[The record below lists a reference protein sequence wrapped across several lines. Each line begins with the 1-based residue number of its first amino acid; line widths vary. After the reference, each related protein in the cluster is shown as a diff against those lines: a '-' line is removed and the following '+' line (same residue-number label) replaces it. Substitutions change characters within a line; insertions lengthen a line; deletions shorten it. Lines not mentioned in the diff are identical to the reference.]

1 MKKTIFYFFGNCCPL
16 PYLQLHN
23 AWVTATPWSRRLP
36 QGVAVT
42 FFVYFLGIMAVY
54 ADSSNLKSIDFRQED
69 EASLLEITFDKNNMQ
84 SKRHHV
90 FDDKQIILD
99 IKNVNATE
107 KVLRDFDTSE
117 FLGSV
122 VYVSAYKNP
131 KNKNDV
137 RIALQLRE
145 NVRSNLIQEKNKIIL
160 KVENRFGVFNED
172 GDNLSKLYAY
182 PEEKSEKG
190 EKLHIPKSD
199 SLEDILHNLT
209 FSGKKKYV
217 GKKITLKVNNVTVVD
232 ILRMIAE
239 ISGFN
244 VITSATVPR
253 GATLSINLVNA
264 PWDQVLDIVLRLNK
278 LVAKKNGTILMIQ
291 TMAEATKEARE
302 ELENKKLALGL
313 EPLITKIFPVSYAK
327 IGDLQKIIKDYL
339 TPKRGSAALDQ
350 RTNSVIV
357 KDTEEKLERVRK
369 IIETLDTQT
378 PQVLIESKIVEFIQ
392 SHVKELGLRSGVNFG
407 YDPIGVPGDS
417 ERAIVGEGGS
427 AGGEGIDGGPGF
439 AFSTMAGTGDN
450 IIGLTI
456 GRLGRLFNLNFQLQ
470 LFESESKAKI
480 ISNPKVVTQNNSKA
494 SFNTTEDDY
503 YAVTTQDP
511 EGGPA
516 TRTFAQQQATVS
528 LDVTPQITNEGS
540 IVLQISLKRDDFA
553 DRVIVGGPRRIL
565 SNTINT
571 NVLVDDG
578 STIVLG
584 GIFVKRSQNATAGI
598 PILKDIPFL
607 GWLFKSAYNPTSSK
621 RELMIFLTPKILNE
635 RTKGIK
641 KI

>member
-1 MKKTIFYFFGNCCPL
+1 MKKILFCFLFSFVGV
-16 PYLQLHN
+16 
-23 AWVTATPWSRRLP
+23 VTAHSAP
-36 QGVAVT
+36 
-42 FFVYFLGIMAVY
+42 
-54 ADSSNLKSIDFRQED
+54 SSLKSIDFRQED
-69 EASLLEITFDKNNMQ
+69 ELSLLEITFEGDDIQ
-84 SKRHHV
+84 GKRYHV
-90 FDDKQIILD
+90 ADDRQIILD
-99 IKNVNATE
+99 IKDVSASE
-107 KVLRDFDTSE
+107 RVLRDFDTSE

-131 KNKNDV
+131 KNNNDV

-145 NVRSNLIQEKNKIIL
+145 NVRSDLVKENNKLVL
-160 KVENRFGVFNED
+160 KVENRFGVFSKD
-172 GDNLSKLYAY
+172 GDNLSNVYAK
-182 PEEKSEKG
+182 EEGPPEKG
-190 EKLHIPKSD
+190 EKVHVPKSN

-209 FSGKKKYV
+209 LSGKKKYV
-217 GKKITLKVNNVTVVD
+217 GKKITLKVNNIAIID
-232 ILRMIAE
+232 IFRMIAE

-244 VITSATVPR
+244 VITSASVSK
-253 GATLSINLVNA
+253 GATLSINLVNT

-278 LVAKKNGTILMIQ
+278 LVAKKNGTILLIQ
-291 TMAEATKEARE
+291 SMEEATKEAKE

-327 IGDLQKIIKDYL
+327 IGDLEKIIKDYL
-339 TPKRGSAALDQ
+339 TPKRGAISLDQ
-350 RTNSVIV
+350 RTNSLIV
-357 KDTEEKLERVRK
+357 KDTDEKLERVRK

-378 PQVLIESKIVEFIQ
+378 PQVLIESKIVEVVE
-392 SHVKELGLRSGVNFG
+392 SHVKELGLRDGVKFG
-407 YDPIGVPGDS
+407 YDPIGMVGTPREVGVIGD
-417 ERAIVGEGGS
+417 AGS
-427 AGGEGIDGGPGF
+427 TGGEGTDGGPGF
-439 AFSTMAGTGDN
+439 AFSTMAGTGGN
-450 IIGLTI
+450 LLGLTV

-494 SFNTTEDDY
+494 SFSTTEEDY

-540 IVLQISLKRDDFA
+540 VVLQISLKRDDFGERA
-553 DRVIVGGPRRIL
+553 IVGGPKKLL
-565 SNTINT
+565 SNNITT

-584 GIFVKRSQNATAGI
+584 GIFVKRSQNAEAGI

-607 GWLFKSAYNPTSSK
+607 GWLFKSIYNPTVSK
-621 RELMIFLTPKILNE
+621 RELMIFLTPKIINE
-635 RTKGIK
+635 NDQGIK

>member
-1 MKKTIFYFFGNCCPL
+1 MMKKVALYFFLYCS
-16 PYLQLHN
+16 N
-23 AWVTATPWSRRLP
+23 AMIAY
-36 QGVAVT
+36 GE
-42 FFVYFLGIMAVY
+42 
-54 ADSSNLKSIDFRQED
+54 SSSLKSIDFRQED
-69 EASLLEITFDKNNMQ
+69 EVSLLEITFDKNNMQ

-90 FDDKQIILD
+90 LEDKQIILD

-107 KVLRDFDTSE
+107 RALRDFDTSE

-122 VYVSAYKNP
+122 IYVSAYKNP

-137 RIALQLRE
+137 RVALQLRE
-145 NVRSNLIQEKNKIIL
+145 NVRSSLIQEKNKLIL
-160 KVENRFGVFNED
+160 RVENRFGVFNKD
-172 GDNLSKLYAY
+172 GENLRELYVY
-182 PEEKSEKG
+182 GEGESEGG
-190 EKLHIPKSD
+190 EKINIPKSN

-209 FSGKKKYV
+209 LSGRKKYV
-217 GKKITLKVNNVTVVD
+217 GKKITLKVNNVTVIE

-244 VITSATVPR
+244 IITSPSVPR
-253 GATLSINLVNA
+253 GAALSINLVNT

-278 LVAKKNGTILMIQ
+278 LVAKKNGTILLIQ
-291 TMAEATKEARE
+291 SLAEATKEAEE
-302 ELENKKLALGL
+302 ELKNKRLALGI
-313 EPLITKIFPVSYAK
+313 EPLVTKIFPVSYAK
-327 IGDLQKIIKDYL
+327 IGDLEKIIKDYL
-339 TPKRGSAALDQ
+339 TEKRGTVALDQ
-350 RTNSVIV
+350 RTNSLII

-369 IIETLDTQT
+369 IVETLDTET
-378 PQVLIESKIVEFIQ
+378 PQVLIESKIVEFVQ

-407 YDPIGVPGDS
+407 FDPIGDVGG
-417 ERAIVGEGGS
+417 RTRGAIGEEGS
-427 AGGEGIDGGPGF
+427 AGGEGTDGGPGF

-450 IIGLTI
+450 IVGLTV

-494 SFNTTEDDY
+494 SFNTTENDY

-516 TRTFAQQQATVS
+516 TRTFAEQQATVS

-540 IVLQISLKRDDFA
+540 IVLQISIKRDDFG
-553 DRVIVGGPRRIL
+553 DSTITGGPRRIL
-565 SNTINT
+565 SNNIST

-584 GIFVKRSQNATAGI
+584 GIFVRRSRSSEAGI
-598 PILKDIPFL
+598 PILKDIPFV
-607 GWLFKSAYNPTSSK
+607 GWLFKSAYTPDNSK
-621 RELMIFLTPKILNE
+621 RELMIFLTPKIINE
-635 RTKGIK
+635 RSEGIK
-641 KI
+641 RI

>member
-1 MKKTIFYFFGNCCPL
+1 
-16 PYLQLHN
+16 
-23 AWVTATPWSRRLP
+23 
-36 QGVAVT
+36 
-42 FFVYFLGIMAVY
+42 MAVY
-54 ADSSNLKSIDFRQED
+54 AEPLNLKSIDFRQED
-69 EASLLEITFDKNNMQ
+69 ELSLLEITFDKDNIR
-84 SKRHHV
+84 SKQHHI
-90 FDDKQIILD
+90 FDNRQIILD
-99 IKNVNATE
+99 IKNVNASE
-107 KVLRDFDTSE
+107 KILRDFDTSE

-131 KNKNDV
+131 KNKSDV

-145 NVRSNLIQEKNKIIL
+145 NVRSNLVQEKNKLIL
-160 KVENRFGVFNED
+160 RVENRFGVFNED
-172 GDNLSKLYAY
+172 GDNLSSQYTYKDT
-182 PEEKSEKG
+182 ESKTG
-190 EKLHIPKSD
+190 EKIHVPQSN

-209 FSGKKKYV
+209 LSGKKKYV
-217 GKKITLKVNNVTVVD
+217 GKKITLKVNNISVVD

-244 VITSATVPR
+244 IITSPSVPR
-253 GATLSINLVNA
+253 GATLSINLVNT

-278 LVAKKNGTILMIQ
+278 LAAKKNGTILLVQ
-291 TMAEATKEARE
+291 SMAEASKEAKE

-313 EPLITKIFPVSYAK
+313 EPLVTKIFPVSYAK
-327 IGDLQKIIKDYL
+327 IGDLSKIMKDYL
-339 TPKRGSAALDQ
+339 TPKRGTIALDQ
-350 RTNSVIV
+350 RTNSLIV

-392 SHVKELGLRSGVNFG
+392 SYVKELGLRSGVNFG
-407 YDPIGVPGDS
+407 YDPIGAIGTPR
-417 ERAIVGEGGS
+417 ERGIVGDVGSS
-427 AGGEGIDGGPGF
+427 AGEGTDGGPGF
-439 AFSTMAGTGDN
+439 AFSTMAGTGDD
-450 IIGLTI
+450 IIRLTI
-456 GRLGRLFNLNFQLQ
+456 GRLGRIFNLNFQLQ

-494 SFNTTEDDY
+494 TFNTTEDDY

-565 SNTINT
+565 SNNITT

-584 GIFVKRSQNATAGI
+584 GIFVKRSQNAIAGI

-607 GWLFKSAYNPTSSK
+607 GWLFRSAYNPTSTK
-621 RELMIFLTPKILNE
+621 RELMIFLTPKIINDQNE
-635 RTKGIK
+635 GIK

>member
-1 MKKTIFYFFGNCCPL
+1 MKKIVFCFLCFLCFLSGML
-16 PYLQLHN
+16 
-23 AWVTATPWSRRLP
+23 TA
-36 QGVAVT
+36 
-42 FFVYFLGIMAVY
+42 Y
-54 ADSSNLKSIDFRQED
+54 AEISNLKSIDFRQEN
-69 EASLLEITFDKNNMQ
+69 EASLLEITFDKNNIQ

-90 FDDKQIILD
+90 LDDRQIILD
-99 IKNVNATE
+99 IKNVKATE

-137 RIALQLRE
+137 RVALQLRE

-182 PEEKSEKG
+182 GEDKSEPG
-190 EKLHIPKSD
+190 EKIHVPKSN

-253 GATLSINLVNA
+253 GATLSINLVNT

-291 TMAEATKEARE
+291 TMGEATKEARE

-327 IGDLQKIIKDYL
+327 IGDLEKVIKDYL
-339 TPKRGSAALDQ
+339 TPKRGSVALDQ
-350 RTNSVIV
+350 RTNSIIV

-369 IIETLDTQT
+369 IIDTLDTQT

-407 YDPIGVPGDS
+407 YDPIGVIG
-417 ERAIVGEGGS
+417 ERSVGVIGEEGS
-427 AGGEGIDGGPGF
+427 AGGEGTDGGPGF

-450 IIGLTI
+450 IVGLTV

-470 LFESESKAKI
+470 LFESESKARI

-565 SNTINT
+565 SNNINT

>member
-1 MKKTIFYFFGNCCPL
+1 MFLWMRIMKKIIF
-16 PYLQLHN
+16 
-23 AWVTATPWSRRLP
+23 
-36 QGVAVT
+36 
-42 FFVYFLGIMAVY
+42 FFVFSLFGSGIVCAE
-54 ADSSNLKSIDFRQED
+54 SPSLESIDFRQED
-69 EASLLEITFDKNNMQ
+69 EVSLLEITFDKSDIQ

-90 FDDKQIILD
+90 FDDKQIVLD
-99 IKNVNATE
+99 IKNVSATE

-131 KNKNDV
+131 KNENDV

-145 NVRSNLIQEKNKIIL
+145 NVRSSLIQEKNKIIL

-182 PEEKSEKG
+182 G
-190 EKLHIPKSD
+190 EDDSKTGENIHIPKSN

-217 GKKITLKVNNVTVVD
+217 GKKITLKVNNVTVID

-244 VITSATVPR
+244 VITSALVPR

-278 LVAKKNGTILMIQ
+278 LVAKKNGTILMVQ
-291 TMAEATKEARE
+291 TAAEASKEAKE
-302 ELENKKLALGL
+302 ALENKKLALGL
-313 EPLITKIFPVSYAK
+313 EPLVTKIFPVSYAK
-327 IGDLQKIIKDYL
+327 IGDLKKIMEDYL
-339 TPKRGSAALDQ
+339 TPKRGSVALDQ
-350 RTNSVIV
+350 RTNSLIV

-369 IIETLDTQT
+369 IVDTLDTQT

-407 YDPIGVPGDS
+407 YDPIGRVGIPREVG
-417 ERAIVGEGGS
+417 IIGEGGS
-427 AGGEGIDGGPGF
+427 EGGEGTDGGPGF

-450 IIGLTI
+450 IIGLTV

-635 RTKGIK
+635 SNKGIK